1 MSSQVLAT
9 HVAADLACTVEL
21 ERWDV
26 SLASTGAAVTIELR
40 VTQVYRREEGS
51 WKLIH
56 RHADRLA
63 PKGSVDAMAEK

>member
-1 MSSQVLAT
+1 MTSQVLAT

-26 SLASTGAAVTIELR
+26 RLASTGAAATIELR

-63 PKGSVDAMAEK
+63 PKGHVDSLVEQ